1 MSLVGFS
8 GEALGYGGGAVL
20 SDLRLQL
27 ARGERLVLLG
37 RSGAGKTTL
46 LNAVYDRLV
55 ADGHRVAL
63 APQDH
68 ALVPQLSVLRNVLM
82 GRLDDHGAVYNLTN
96 LIRPRRADR
105 VAVAEQEVARR
116 QAEYD
121 RAFVRAPFAGRVID
135 VTAKTGEAAGANGV
149 LELANVSQM
158 YAIAEVYETDIRW
171 VRVGQ
176 KARVTSDALAKPI
189 SGTVTRIRPK
199 VKKLDEIGTDPAARK
214 DARIIEVEVRLDDSK
229 AVAALSLLQVE
240 VEIGR

>member
-46 LNAVYDRLV
+46 LNAVHDRLV

-82 GRLDDHGAVYNLTN
+82 GRLDDHGAVYNLAN

-105 VAVAEQEVARR
+105 AAVAGLLQAVGLADQIDRAVEALSGGQKQRTALARALYRGGDVLIADEPVSAVDGGQAAALLDLMRARFPTAVVALHDVTLARR
-116 QAEYD
+116 FATRLVGLGAGGIVLDGAPD
-121 RAFVRAPFAGRVID
+121 RL
-135 VTAKTGEAAGANGV
+135 T
-149 LELANVSQM
+149 
-158 YAIAEVYETDIRW
+158 
-171 VRVGQ
+171 
-176 KARVTSDALAKPI
+176 
-189 SGTVTRIRPK
+189 
-199 VKKLDEIGTDPAARK
+199 PAAL
-214 DARIIEVEVRLDDSK
+214 E
-229 AVAALSLLQVE
+229 AVYSA
-240 VEIGR
+240 